1 MRILKDDTLAV
12 IVDIQEKLFPHIY
25 ENEKLLTNSLK
36 LISGLQV
43 LDIPIIVTEQYT
55 KGLGK
60 TLDPIVNQLKESYK
74 PIEKID
80 FSCYGSENFLS
91 LLKKYNKKNIILLG
105 IETHVCILQT
115 ALDLVENGYNPVI
128 IDDCVSSRTLFDKN
142 IALQRMRYEPCIIST
157 VESIL
162 FELCRKAG
170 SDTFKAISKLV
181 K

>member
-1 MRILKDDTLAV
+1 MRILKNDTLAV
-12 IVDIQEKLFPHIY
+12 VVDVQEKLFPHIH
-25 ENEKLLTNSLK
+25 ENEKVLANSLK

-60 TLDPIVNQLKESYK
+60 TLEPIVTLLKDQYQ

-80 FSCYGSENFLS
+80 FSCCGSDEFLN
-91 LLKKYNKKNIILLG
+91 LLKQHNKKNIILLG
-105 IETHVCILQT
+105 IETHVCVLQT